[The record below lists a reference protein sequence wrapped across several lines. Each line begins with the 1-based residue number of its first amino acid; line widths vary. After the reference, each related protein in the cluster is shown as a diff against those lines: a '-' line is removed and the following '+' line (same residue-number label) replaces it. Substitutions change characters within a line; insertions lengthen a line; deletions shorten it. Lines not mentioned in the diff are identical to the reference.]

1 MDEYRDV
8 NWRHKTFP
16 YAERTALYTDKIEEV
31 KSVLVLFEELRF
43 IKQKAGVQLDL

>member
-1 MDEYRDV
+1 MLLVEEAVKSWIKLLDEYRDV

-31 KSVLVLFEELRF
+31 KSVLVLF
-43 IKQKAGVQLDL
+43 